1 MCWVTMLSD
10 TWKEFSVN
18 SGPPQPSDF
27 PRPGPQRLRASG
39 ADVSSR
45 SGQWDTGT
53 PPVPEHR
60 SQGPQRPSLPTS
72 VDTARRKRRHLS
84 VLLSLECLGHCPSSA
99 DVTRS
104 RFAYSGG
111 FRESVLSLLLCLPRP
126 HDTWSLGCVF
136 GVLCQTGTPSC
147 VGREVLPS
155 RLLRTSHGSRGC
167 CRAERRWGP
176 GKEG

>member
-1 MCWVTMLSD
+1 MHLLGGACAPVCWVTMLSD

-45 SGQWDTGT
+45 SGQWDAGT

-84 VLLSLECLGHCPSSA
+84 VLLGLECLGHCPSSA

-111 FRESVLSLLLCLPRP
+111 VPRIRPQPPPLSPQTPRY
-126 HDTWSLGCVF
+126 L
-136 GVLCQTGTPSC
+136 
-147 VGREVLPS
+147 ES
-155 RLLRTSHGSRGC
+155 RLCIRRPLPNRNPVLRG
-167 CRAERRWGP
+167 ERSATV
-176 GKEG
+176 